1 MQPGA
6 LEAAC
11 CEASGSG
18 VSHATLGK
26 TASFT
31 VTARDADGN
40 RRRMARGAREGKCP
54 FRVAIVT
61 APGLIDARL
70 TQRADGSYRVSYVPF
85 GSAGTYVIAVT
96 YAA

>member
-1 MQPGA
+1 M
-6 LEAAC
+6 
-11 CEASGSG
+11 
-18 VSHATLGK
+18 
-26 TASFT
+26 
-31 VTARDADGN
+31 
-40 RRRMARGAREGKCP
+40 
-54 FRVAIVT
+54 AIVT